1 MFGEPVDRRADLYS
15 LSVVGFHALTGRTPF
30 SEGSIEAV
38 LARKA
43 TGELPDVH
51 RFREDVSDAILEV
64 LHRGAARDPDDRFPS
79 ASAYL
84 EALRAARRAD
94 SRGPRQWLRQ
104 LFGTR

>member
-1 MFGEPVDRRADLYS
+1 MFGEPVDCRADLYA
-15 LSVVGFHALTGRTPF
+15 LSVVGFHALTGRPPF
-30 SEGSIEAV
+30 SEGSIEAI

-43 TGELPDVH
+43 AGDLPDVH
-51 RFREDVSDAILEV
+51 RFREDIPDAILEV
-64 LHRGAARDPDDRFPS
+64 LHRGAARDPDERFES
-79 ASAYL
+79 AAEYL